1 MKRRG
6 MGRGR
11 FVAAIIVGA
20 GLFNAGYARADGL
33 SWPDTPSGRAN
44 LLTVVQALEKTLR
57 THASA
62 TLALEDWCATHHMA
76 ARPVVVAQKAPLS
89 QPDPVPAQVR
99 ADLGIGA
106 TQAVRH
112 RRVRL
117 TCGTH
122 VLSVADNW
130 YVPDLLTPEMNA
142 TLENTDTAFGHVVA
156 PLHFTRE
163 RLQLA
168 PLWAPWPGP
177 LFGAA
182 SGRVV
187 APATIMRQR
196 AVLRDGQG
204 RPFSEVMEIYTD
216 QNLDFTPSPDG
227 GGP

>member
-1 MKRRG
+1 M
-6 MGRGR
+6 
-11 FVAAIIVGA
+11 AAVIVGA
-20 GLFNAGYARADGL
+20 GLFNASSARADGL
-33 SWPDTPSGRAN
+33 SWPDTPSGRAH

-62 TLALEDWCATHHMA
+62 TVALEGWCASHHMA
-76 ARPVVVAQKAPLS
+76 DRPVVVAQKAALP

-99 ADLGIGA
+99 ADLGINA
-106 TQAVRH
+106 TQTVRH

-130 YVPDLLTPEMNA
+130 YVPDLLTSEMNA
-142 TLENTDTAFGHVVA
+142 TLEHTDTAFGHVVA

-168 PLWAPWPGP
+168 PLWTPWPGP
-177 LFGAA
+177 LSGTA

-187 APATIMRQR
+187 APSSIMQQR

-204 RPFSEVMEIYTD
+204 RPFSEVMETYTD
-216 QNLDFTPSPDG
+216 QTLDFTPSPDSRQR
-227 GGP
+227 